1 MSARQMTVL
10 MALALAGCASQDVR
24 KNFGDSLIDHHS
36 GMELSLLPVN
46 WSDGLSLAEVLES
59 IDQFGRTR
67 AAFEEI
73 EAARGRRLAAE
84 VPANNPELGFE
95 GAQSVDGDATTAG
108 LGVSQVFEL
117 GGRRR
122 KRTAVA
128 EAGIGR
134 AEAEARDV
142 RREFQARARTA
153 YWAAVA
159 AERRVEVARRSA
171 ELADKVV
178 EVAVA
183 RYEARQAAAID
194 VNLAKVRAGQARAG
208 VRRAEGEAESSRAEV
223 LAFVADPGRA
233 PEGWKLSDGFPAE
246 RPAVDLAKAL
256 QAAHGDRPDL
266 AALDAAGVE
275 AGARIDLARA
285 DAAPDLGLGL
295 GYEFERDR
303 VEGDGVDIRDSS
315 HSITFGVTLTL
326 PVLNRRRGEIAEAE
340 SDRRR
345 LAALRT
351 ALESE
356 IGRDV
361 TAAEAKM
368 RAAGDVL
375 ALYEKEVLPAAEKN
389 LEDVRAAY
397 AAGELAIVELL
408 RAQEDWQSVLA
419 ESVDA
424 AAGYAEARAELE
436 SVVGRPLGDILK

>member
-1 MSARQMTVL
+1 MSARQVTVL
-10 MALALAGCASQDVR
+10 VALALAGCASQESPESRPEPLPGPTRGWEDPV
-24 KNFGDSLIDHHS
+24 
-36 GMELSLLPVN
+36 PVN
-46 WSDGLSLAEVLES
+46 WTDGLSLEEVLRGATRY
-59 IDQFGRTR
+59 GRTR
-67 AAFEEI
+67 AALEEI

-84 VPANNPELGFE
+84 APANNPELEFE

-108 LGVSQVFEL
+108 IGVSQVFEL

-134 AEAEARDV
+134 AKAEALDV
-142 RREFQARARTA
+142 DREIRARARTA

-159 AERRVEVARRSA
+159 AERRLEVARRSA

-208 VRRAEGEAESSRAEV
+208 VRRAEGEAESARAEL
-223 LAFVADPGRA
+223 LAFVGGAA
-233 PEGWKLSDGFPAE
+233 PEGWKLADGFPTD
-246 RPAVDLAKAL
+246 RPAVDLARAL
-256 QAAHGDRPDL
+256 GAARGGRPDL

-315 HSITFGVTLTL
+315 HSITFGITLTL

-345 LAALRT
+345 LAALRS

-424 AAGYAEARAELE
+424 AADYAAARAELE
-436 SVVGRPLGDILK
+436 AVIGRPLAEVLK